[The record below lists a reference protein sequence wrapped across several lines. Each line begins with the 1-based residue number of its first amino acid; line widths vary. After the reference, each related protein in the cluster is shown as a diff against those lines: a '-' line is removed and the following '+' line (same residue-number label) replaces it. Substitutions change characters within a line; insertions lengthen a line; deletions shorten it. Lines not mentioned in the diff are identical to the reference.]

1 MSEQEYYIVTT
12 TQADGCLMYWRPKEC
27 GYTRYIELAG
37 RYSEDSAKKI
47 VRMRTGDDHEPVEY
61 MIPCELIEKEAMRV
75 VDYDRLESFSKVRW
89 PR

>member
-1 MSEQEYYIVTT
+1 
-12 TQADGCLMYWRPKEC
+12 
-27 GYTRYIELAG
+27 
-37 RYSEDSAKKI
+37 
-47 VRMRTGDDHEPVEY
+47 MRTGDDHEPVEY